1 MKNITKSKSTTKIE
15 IKKKNNNKTPNK
27 SINLKNNE
35 KSNNNTI
42 NKNKKRVASVSHNF
56 LTNNIFII

>member
-1 MKNITKSKSTTKIE
+1 MKNLTKSKSTTKIE

-35 KSNNNTI
+35 KATNND
-42 NKNKKRVASVSHNF
+42 KKKKKITSVSQF
-56 LTNNIFII
+56 YLTNNIFII

>member
-15 IKKKNNNKTPNK
+15 IKKNNNNKIPNK

-35 KSNNNTI
+35 KANNNDI
-42 NKNKKRVASVSHNF
+42 KKKKISSVSQNLF
-56 LTNNIFII
+56 NK